1 MPMIKLP
8 TDVLNATRPPENGW
22 SKAQLV
28 KTSENMA
35 SNKESMNY
43 YFEFVCLDGPNGSKT
58 NEGRSLNQMYNGKN
72 LGMVPGYN
80 AYQPRVEEFLSMI
93 VALSGKSKLEVLA
106 MEDGYDVD
114 RLVGRTCW
122 IKVSTK
128 ADQNGNQ
135 QSTIIDYSPDQIV
148 PF

>member
-1 MPMIKLP
+1 MPKIILP
-8 TDVLNATRPPENGW
+8 SEVLNATKPPENGW

-43 YFEFVCLDGPNGSKT
+43 YFEFVCLDGPNGAKT
-58 NEGRSLNQMYNGKN
+58 NEGRSITQFFNGKN
-72 LGMVPGYN
+72 LGLVSGYN
-80 AYQPRVEEFLSMI
+80 AYQPRVEEFLNMI
-93 VALSGKSKLEVLA
+93 TCLSGRSRQEINS

-114 RLVGRTCW
+114 KLEGRVCY
-122 IKVSTK
+122 IKVHPKTN
-128 ADQNGNQ
+128 QNGEQ
-135 QSTIIDYSPDQIV
+135 QAAVIDYAPENKP